1 MTNKS
6 EILSGFNN
14 HLDELL
20 TNLIEIFPKE
30 HDLKAAAI
38 TLGTLRKA
46 NPKLIL
52 PIWERVILNKYEDNI
67 MAGNVK
73 YFFEKDFTDEAK
85 YSGNEKYVLEKIEI
99 VKKTISVL
107 DDENLEKVIKY
118 LQNLTKLCKLYNS

>member
-1 MTNKS
+1 MSDKS

-20 TNLIEIFPKE
+20 TNLIQIFPHE
-30 HDLKAAAI
+30 HDLKAASI
-38 TLGTLRKA
+38 TLGALRKA

-52 PIWERVILNKYEDNI
+52 PIWEKVILNKYEDNI

-73 YFFEKDFTDEAK
+73 YFLEKDFTDEAK

-107 DDENLEKVIKY
+107 DKENLDKVIIY

>member
-1 MTNKS
+1 MNNKS
-6 EILSGFNN
+6 EILNAFNN

-52 PIWERVILNKYEDNI
+52 PIWERNILNKYEENI
-67 MAGNVK
+67 VTGNVK
-73 YFFEKDFTDEAK
+73 YFLEKDFTDEAK
-85 YSGNEKYVLEKIEI
+85 YLGNEKYVLEKIEI
-99 VKKTISVL
+99 VKKNISVL
-107 DDENLEKVIKY
+107 DDDNLQKVVKY
-118 LQNLTKLCKLYNS
+118 LQNLTELCKVYNS

>member
-1 MTNKS
+1 
-6 EILSGFNN
+6 
-14 HLDELL
+14 
-20 TNLIEIFPKE
+20 
-30 HDLKAAAI
+30 
-38 TLGTLRKA
+38 
-46 NPKLIL
+46 
-52 PIWERVILNKYEDNI
+52 

-73 YFFEKDFTDEAK
+73 YFLEKDFTDEAK

>member
-73 YFFEKDFTDEAK
+73 YFLEKDFTDEAK

>member
-1 MTNKS
+1 MNNKS
-6 EILSGFNN
+6 EILSAFNN

-20 TNLIEIFPKE
+20 NNLIEIFPNE

-52 PIWERVILNKYEDNI
+52 PIWERNILNKYEENI

-73 YFFEKDFTDEAK
+73 YFLEKDFTDEAK
-85 YSGNEKYVLEKIEI
+85 TSGNEKYVLEKIDV

-107 DDENLEKVIKY
+107 DDNDLQKVVKY
-118 LQNLTKLCKLYNS
+118 LQNLTELCKVYNS